1 MAKYRLRCRQNG
13 GTITLMEIDT
23 ESRAWYIQAEDR
35 AAALHALSGMGA
47 ALIGV
52 EEILIN
58 GEDVTEAIFRRVP
71 HEGLTLA
78 SSLPEEA
85 PLPEEEPL
93 CGEEIPLPD
102 DEQEGGYRPPT
113 PEDILAASCTAEE
126 PEEVF
131 DEAPRSGGFA
141 MPGGLPSLHDV
152 LSADE
157 MRPAAK
163 KDEKKAFSG
172 IFIGKKPIRGEAVP
186 ISSITEETDGA
197 VIQGTLVSFDSREL
211 RDNKKLYILKV
222 ADDTNGMN
230 CKRFFDNAGEAEAA
244 DKNLKTGMTVRI
256 RGNVRI
262 DKFSGGLT
270 MNIVQM
276 EKGETKK
283 CGWSSTCTRK

>member
-141 MPGGLPSLHDV
+141 MPGGL
-152 LSADE
+152 
-157 MRPAAK
+157 
-163 KDEKKAFSG
+163 DEKKAFSG

-230 CKRFFDNAGEAEAA
+230 CS
-244 DKNLKTGMTVRI
+244 
-256 RGNVRI
+256 RGSG
-262 DKFSGGLT
+262 SGG
-270 MNIVQM
+270 QKS
-276 EKGETKK
+276 EDRHDRAHPRQ
-283 CGWSSTCTRK
+283 CADR